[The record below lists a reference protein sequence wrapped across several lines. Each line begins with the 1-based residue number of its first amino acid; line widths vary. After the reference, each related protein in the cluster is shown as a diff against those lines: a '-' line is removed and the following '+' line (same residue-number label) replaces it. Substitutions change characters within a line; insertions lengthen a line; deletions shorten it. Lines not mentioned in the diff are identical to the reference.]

1 MAPFCFIFAKIFEK
15 MIEPGANIISPF
27 ILSISRAT
35 DIPAFYS
42 EWFFNRLK
50 AGYCKWR
57 NPFSGKENVIS
68 FDKIRF
74 IVFWSKNPAPLI
86 SYLDVLK
93 ERDINFYIQFTLNDY
108 EAEKFEP
115 SVPALYERIETF
127 KIISNKY
134 GKDSVIWRFDPL
146 ILTDKISISDLIAR
160 IERIG
165 NELHTYTSKLVFS
178 FADIST
184 YVKVKNRLIQ
194 HKINY
199 QEWEKEGMTQFGEE
213 LLNLKEKHGWKL
225 EIATCSEAVDLSN
238 KGIKHNSCVDAVQ
251 IAKLAYHDEL
261 LMNHLGVKIKNL
273 SDNLFGEDI
282 IPENAIRINETTCAF
297 LPTKNKDKGQ
307 RKLCVCIPSKDI
319 GRYDTCPHQC
329 VYCYANS
336 TQQLNNYKNHN
347 PKLETI

>member
-1 MAPFCFIFAKIFEK
+1 MS
-15 MIEPGANIISPF
+15 EPNTHIISPY
-27 ILSISRAT
+27 ILSVSRAT

-50 AGYCKWR
+50 EGYCRWK
-57 NPFSGKENVIS
+57 NPFSGKEYVIS
-68 FDKIRF
+68 FENVRF

-86 SYLDVLK
+86 PYLDLLK
-93 ERDINFYIQFTLNDY
+93 EKNINFYMQFTLNDY

-146 ILTDKISISDLIAR
+146 ILTDKVGIPDLINR

-165 NELHTYTSKLVFS
+165 NDLQSFTNKLVFS

-184 YVKVKNRLIQ
+184 YAKVKNRLIQ
-194 HKINY
+194 NKINY
-199 QEWEKEGMTQFGEE
+199 REWDKESMMKFSQELK
-213 LLNLKEKHGWKL
+213 NLKKKNGWKIEL
-225 EIATCSEAVDLSN
+225 ATCSEAINLIAY
-238 KGIKHNSCVDAVQ
+238 GIIHNSCIDAGQ
-251 IAKLAYHDEL
+251 IAKIAYKNEI

-273 SDNLFGEDI
+273 SDNLFWDDI
-282 IPENAIRINETTCAF
+282 IPDNTIRINETTFAI
-297 LPTKNKDKGQ
+297 LPNKNKDKGQ
-307 RKLCVCIPSKDI
+307 RKLCGCIPSKDI

-329 VYCYANS
+329 VYCYANT
-336 TQQLNNYKNHN
+336 TQQLTNYKNHN
-347 PKLETI
+347 PKSHII